1 MINDALRMLGDV
13 VGHLTTLVI
22 ALIGLGI
29 VGTLAF
35 GSMGVTGLDP
45 ITNITTLVDS
55 LAGSGVVGLLVLAIL
70 MSLVK

>member
-1 MINDALRMLGDV
+1 MDNVWRIVGDIV
-13 VGHLTTLVI
+13 SNLTSLVI

-35 GSMGVTGLDP
+35 GDMGMTGLDP
-45 ITNITTLVDS
+45 IAHITSLVSD
-55 LAGSGVVGLLVLAIL
+55 LAGMGVVGLLVLAIL

>member
-1 MINDALRMLGDV
+1 MINDALRSFVELV
-13 VGHLTTLVI
+13 EHLTTLVV

-45 ITNITTLVDS
+45 IANITTLVEN
-55 LAGSGVVGLLVLAIL
+55 LAGGGVVGLLVLAIL
-70 MSLVK
+70 LSLVK

>member
-1 MINDALRMLGDV
+1 MDNAWRILGDV
-13 VGHLTTLVI
+13 VSNLTSLVL

-35 GSMGVTGLDP
+35 GDMSVVGLDP
-45 ITNITTLVDS
+45 IAHITDLVSS
-55 LAGSGVVGLLVLAIL
+55 LAGSGVVGLLVLAVL

>member
-1 MINDALRMLGDV
+1 MENVFRMVGDV

-35 GSMGVTGLDP
+35 GDMGVTGLDP
-45 ITNITTLVDS
+45 IANITTLVEN
-55 LAGSGVVGLLVLAIL
+55 LAGGGVVGLLVLAIL
-70 MSLVK
+70 LSLVK

>member
-1 MINDALRMLGDV
+1 MENVFRMVGDV
-13 VGHLTTLVI
+13 VEHLTTLVI

-45 ITNITTLVDS
+45 IANITTLVEN
-55 LAGSGVVGLLVLAIL
+55 LAGGGVVGLLVLAIL
-70 MSLVK
+70 LSLVK

>member
-1 MINDALRMLGDV
+1 MINDALRTFVEL
-13 VGHLTTLVI
+13 VGHLTTLVV

-45 ITNITTLVDS
+45 IANITT
-55 LAGSGVVGLLVLAIL
+55 
-70 MSLVK
+70 

>member
-1 MINDALRMLGDV
+1 MINDALRMLAEV

-45 ITNITTLVDS
+45 ITYITSLVDN

>member
-1 MINDALRMLGDV
+1 MINDALRTFVEL
-13 VGHLTTLVI
+13 VGHLTTLVV

-45 ITNITTLVDS
+45 IANITTLGEN
-55 LAGSGVVGLLVLAIL
+55 LAGGGVVGLLVLAIL
-70 MSLVK
+70 LSLVK

>member
-1 MINDALRMLGDV
+1 MENVFKMVGDV

-35 GSMGVTGLDP
+35 GDMGVTGLDP
-45 ITNITTLVDS
+45 ITHITGLVNS
-55 LAGSGVVGLLVLAIL
+55 LAGSGVVGLLVLAVL

>member
-1 MINDALRMLGDV
+1 MENAWRILGDV
-13 VGHLTTLVI
+13 IGHLTSLVI

-35 GSMGVTGLDP
+35 GDMSIVGLDP
-45 ITNITTLVDS
+45 IAHITSLVSD
-55 LAGSGVVGLLVLAIL
+55 LANSGVVGLLVLAIL

>member
-1 MINDALRMLGDV
+1 MENVFRMVGDV

-45 ITNITTLVDS
+45 IANITTLVEN
-55 LAGSGVVGLLVLAIL
+55 LAGGGVVGLLVLAIL
-70 MSLVK
+70 LSLVK